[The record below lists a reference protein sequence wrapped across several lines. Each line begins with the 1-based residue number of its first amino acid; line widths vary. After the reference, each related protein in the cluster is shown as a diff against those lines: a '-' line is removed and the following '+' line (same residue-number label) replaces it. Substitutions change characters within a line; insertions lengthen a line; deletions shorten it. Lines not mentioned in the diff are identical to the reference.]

1 MGIRMLLASL
11 LLIIQISLISGS
23 CTANRGEIET
33 DGGARRVVCE
43 YRGVRMLAGSAWK
56 TADCEDCTCDV
67 TGLSCC
73 KFGEEAGIQKDHE
86 PNNECVERHVFCDSY
101 LVKASDPTLDC
112 FSGRPYYFLHSSE
125 TD

>member
-1 MGIRMLLASL
+1 MGIRMLLVSL

-73 KFGEEAGIQKDHE
+73 KVGEGAGTRIDPE
-86 PNNECVERHVFCDSY
+86 PNNECVERHVFCKSY
-101 LVKASDPTLDC
+101 LVKASDPTRDC
-112 FSGRPYYFLHSSE
+112 LSGRPLFTIFRNE
-125 TD
+125 